1 MRRCLLVILIC
12 SWCLPACC
20 TACRETPAPAAYEA
34 YETPAPYRLHY
45 RWNAGQKVNN
55 FVQIQ
60 GGPEFVLVPEFP
72 EEIWR
77 GTQ

>member
-12 SWCLPACC
+12 SWCLPSCC
-20 TACRETPAPAAYEA
+20 TACRETPAPAV
-34 YETPAPYRLHY
+34 YETAAPYRLHY
-45 RWNAGQKVNN
+45 RWNAGQKINN

-60 GGPEFVLVPEFP
+60 GGPEFVLVPDIP